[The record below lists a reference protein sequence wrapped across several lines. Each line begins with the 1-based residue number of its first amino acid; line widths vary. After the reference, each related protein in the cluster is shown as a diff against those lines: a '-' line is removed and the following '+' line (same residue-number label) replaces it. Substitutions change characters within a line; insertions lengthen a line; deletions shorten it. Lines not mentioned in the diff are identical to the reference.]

1 MGQITTGTGLVS
13 GLDIQGIVSQLI
25 AIEARPRD
33 LVQNRNEVLQSQQV
47 AFQDLNAQ
55 LLSLKNSTDNL
66 TNASSFAGTTASSS
80 DESIVS
86 VSSGTGATPGTYSF
100 IVNRLVASQQT
111 ITRGFQD
118 EASTPLSAT
127 ATTLSFDRGEARLD
141 SETRVTQLNGG
152 AGLNRGYIRITDR
165 SGATGLVD
173 LTSVVSVDDVI
184 NQINSTT
191 GVNVIAQVDGD
202 RLTLTDA
209 SGGTGELSVADVG
222 LNGTATSLGLL
233 GAASLDGDG
242 DDAVLTGAIVN
253 RVGDDTLLATL
264 NDGKGVRTAGGSDL
278 TITTGGGA
286 TYVVDLSDK
295 LTLGDVFDAI
305 DTATGGEVVAQAT
318 TDGSGIQLVDTTG
331 GGTGFTIN
339 SGNGSN
345 ALSDL
350 GLVAGTADDDA
361 DGVIGGERIL
371 ASINSKLL
379 KSLLGG
385 NGIGGITGDGQ
396 VPVDSSTLI
405 ADILQGAGPSANAG
419 TNYDFRIFDR
429 NGAEY
434 RINVNSLTTLG
445 DLTSAINTTTGGD
458 VTASLV
464 DRKLVLTDNT
474 GGTGNLVV
482 ENGIGGATTATAL
495 GIEIDAATD
504 SVTGIDLDPQG
515 TPAVGA
521 SIQLTN
527 SAGGGGTVDIS
538 GSRSASD
545 ILDAINTAALG
556 VTATLNRAG
565 NGILLTD
572 TAGGTGDLVVAD
584 TVGNTAAQLGLTG
597 TFTDGLADTG
607 DLEYAYVN
615 GGTRL
620 DDLGIERGRFDIRDS
635 SGATY
640 NIDLTQGNETTIQDV
655 IDEINS
661 KNPATLLARI
671 NDTGDGIYIEDLGPG
686 VTAIEIT
693 EDGSTTARDLGILG
707 TAANAGD
714 DVDGSFET
722 TISVTT
728 ADTLTTLRNKIND
741 ADIGIAASI
750 INDGSPGAPFRLSLS
765 SEKAGTDGAFVL
777 DDGLLDLRATTLSQA
792 QDAVVFYG
800 GNDPA
805 TSVVVESKSNTLS
818 SVIPGADISLLN
830 ISDQPVRVT
839 IGLDDA
845 SIVDNASS
853 LVTAFNS
860 VIDTINKYDS
870 YNAETEERGLLLGD
884 STVARVRSSLYNAV
898 INPNRELTGQFT
910 SLAQIGI
917 RVGTGAKLEFD
928 QDKFQEALQT
938 DRDAVEAL
946 LTLEQFELDPDTG
959 EETETIAAQG
969 VGVELQKLMD
979 RLTDDIDGV
988 VQGQLDVL
996 SEQVRQNEQR
1006 IEELNERL
1014 DSKRERLEA
1023 EFLAMEQALARL
1035 QDQSSA
1041 LTQLSSISTSS
1052 AQ

>member
-361 DGVIGGERIL
+361 DGLIGGERIL